1 MNPTKL
7 PLIDA
12 DELARRLPMPRAI
25 EALERALRAG
35 LDPEADVPRTVL
47 DTQAGQLLLM
57 PATSTSYVGVKI
69 AAVAPDNPARGL
81 PRIVASY
88 LLMDAATLCPTALI
102 DGSALTLLRTPAV
115 SAVAVDHLAAADA
128 ERLVVFG
135 AGPQAWGHVEAIR
148 AVRPISSVGVV
159 ARRPERTAELLERC
173 RAAGLPAEAVPPQ
186 AVATA
191 DVIACCTTA
200 RTPLFPASAVADH
213 AVVVAMGSHEPTAR
227 EVDSALVA
235 HATVIVEARTAAL
248 REAGDLLIPLRSGE
262 VDTGVIA
269 GNLSELVRGAVDVAP
284 RRPRLFKG
292 TGMAWQDLVVAA
304 AAVEG
309 ELGGGLG
316 G

>member
-12 DELARRLPMPRAI
+12 EELARRLPMPRAI
-25 EALERALRAG
+25 AALDRALRAG

-47 DTQAGQLLLM
+47 DVQAGQLLLM
-57 PATSTSYVGVKI
+57 PATSSSYVGVKL

-135 AGPQAWGHVEAIR
+135 AGPQAWGHVEAVR

-159 ARRPERTAELLERC
+159 ARRPEQTAELVERC
-173 RAAGLPAEAVPPQ
+173 RSAGLPAEAVPPQ

-191 DVIACCTTA
+191 DVVACCTTA
-200 RTPLFPASAVADH
+200 RTPLFPAAAVADH
-213 AVVVAMGSHEPTAR
+213 AVVVAMGAHEPTAR
-227 EVDSALVA
+227 EVDGALVA
-235 HATVIVEARTAAL
+235 RATVIVEARTAAL
-248 REAGDLLIPLRSGE
+248 REAGDLLIPLRSGD

-284 RRPRLFKG
+284 RRPKLFKG
-292 TGMAWQDLVVAA
+292 MGMAWQDLVVAA
-304 AAVEG
+304 AAVDG
-309 ELGGGLG
+309 SP
-316 G
+316 